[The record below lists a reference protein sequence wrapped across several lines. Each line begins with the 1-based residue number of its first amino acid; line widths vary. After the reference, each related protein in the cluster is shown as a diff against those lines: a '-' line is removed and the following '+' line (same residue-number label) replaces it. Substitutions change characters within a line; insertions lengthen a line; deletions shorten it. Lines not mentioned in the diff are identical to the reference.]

1 MDIQDEVFAQHRK
14 KYKHLSDADYV
25 LFCMQDRCNTIGVAR
40 FVKEAVRAGI
50 TLPVGF
56 AARMIELGYPA

>member
-1 MDIQDEVFAQHRK
+1 MDLQDQAHRQHRQ

-40 FVKEAVRAGI
+40 FVKEAASAGL